1 MKKLISLVV
10 LGVLFV
16 SCTERELT
24 EPIEKYQNKGII
36 LIEEQSYTNLGRD
49 AILRVKTKD
58 SIFNIKVTTFDAKNL
73 KVGDTI
79 K

>member
-1 MKKLISLVV
+1 MKKLTNLIL

-16 SCTERELT
+16 SCTEAEIT

-36 LIEEQSYTNLGRD
+36 LIEEQFYTNFGRD

-58 SIFNIKVTTFDAKNL
+58 SIFNIRVTTFDAKNL

>member
-1 MKKLISLVV
+1 M

-16 SCTERELT
+16 SCRELA

-36 LIEEQSYTNLGRD
+36 LIEEQAYTNLGRD
-49 AILRVKTKD
+49 AILRVKNKD
-58 SIFNIKVTTFDAKNL
+58 SVFSIRVTTFDAKNL